1 VIEHTLEAL
10 RPLLSGVGFGIA
22 TVADF
27 AQLPLYPEEA
37 QHAQALWPRRRC
49 DFWMGRSAARRA
61 LSDLAL
67 VDRTL
72 PDRTIV
78 AGPVR
83 ADQRWPTF
91 PPGTVGSVSHSGEI
105 AVSIVGSAAR
115 FRSLGIDLELRPLPS
130 SAARLVLNA
139 GEMNWLNEG
148 KRTCAEAFSAKE
160 AAFKALDPLLDGGA
174 PPLRQIQ
181 LAPANGGF
189 EVRWPAHPQMQ
200 PFVSI
205 HHLRGGILAWTA
217 IR

>member
-27 AQLPLYPEEA
+27 KELPLYPEEA
-37 QHAQALWPRRRC
+37 QYAQTLWPRRRC

-61 LSDLAL
+61 MMDLTKLDGNVA
-67 VDRTL
+67 
-72 PDRTIV
+72 

-83 ADQRWPTF
+83 TGKRWPTF
-91 PPGTVGSVSHSGEI
+91 PPGSVGSVSHSGEI
-105 AVSIVGSAAR
+105 AVAIAGSAAR
-115 FRSLGIDLELRPLPS
+115 FRSMGIDVELRPLPAT
-130 SAARLVLNA
+130 AAGLVLNC
-139 GEMNWLNEG
+139 GEIDWLSEG

-181 LAPANGGF
+181 LAPTNGGF
-189 EVRWPAHPQMQ
+189 EVRWPAPPQIYS
-200 PFVSI
+200 FVSI

-217 IR
+217 IC

>member
-1 VIEHTLEAL
+1 VIEHALEAL

-27 AQLPLYPEEA
+27 EELPLYPEEA
-37 QHAQALWPRRRC
+37 QHAQTLWPRRRR

-61 LSDLAL
+61 MMELAKLDGTLSDKTRA
-67 VDRTL
+67 
-72 PDRTIV
+72 

-83 ADQRWPTF
+83 ADKRWPTF

-105 AVSIVGSAAR
+105 AVAIAGFAAR
-115 FRSLGIDLELRPLPS
+115 FRSLGIDLELRPLPAA
-130 SAARLVLNA
+130 AARLVLSC
-139 GEMNWLNEG
+139 GEMDWLREG

-181 LAPANGGF
+181 LAPENGGF
-189 EVRWPAHPQMQ
+189 EVRWPAHPQMHS
-200 PFVSI
+200 FVSI
-205 HHLRGGILAWTA
+205 HPLRGGILAWTA
-217 IR
+217 IC